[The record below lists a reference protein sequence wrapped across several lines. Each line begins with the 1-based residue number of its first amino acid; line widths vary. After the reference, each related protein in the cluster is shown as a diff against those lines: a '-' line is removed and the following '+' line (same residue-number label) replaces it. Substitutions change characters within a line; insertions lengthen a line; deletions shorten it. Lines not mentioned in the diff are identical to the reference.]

1 MPKAMKP
8 NISIPKEILA
18 NIDLANTLNGGRT
31 ESTVSVNRGEAG
43 YEVFVKMPGV
53 EPDELQVDIED
64 GQLWLYTLYPVL
76 REDAAEEESFLPFT
90 VGNLEI
96 PVDVD
101 VEHISARYRDG
112 RWRVFLPFHTDGGY
126 HRHVD
131 LDD

>member
-1 MPKAMKP
+1 MKP
-8 NISIPKEILA
+8 VISIPKDILA

-31 ESTVSVNRGEAG
+31 ESTIWVSRSETG

-53 EPDELQVDIED
+53 EPDDLQVDIED

-76 REDAAEEESFLPFT
+76 REESADEESFLPFT
-90 VGNLEI
+90 VGNVEI
-96 PVDVD
+96 PGEVD

-126 HRHVD
+126 HRHVE